1 MKKTASVFLAILT
14 VLFIL
19 SGCSSGQ
26 NAAGNKIIEAV
37 SPVEE
42 TVELHTTSQS
52 AFLNGSN
59 SLILLYAQGNREKS
73 RPKPVKFEWDYS
85 GASSDFTLSISE
97 NPNMT
102 DCKTYITDGESY
114 SVYNLKIGTTY
125 YWTVSTND
133 ISSDVTSFTTSSEAP
148 RNLYIDGITN
158 ARDLGGR
165 ATENGTVTKQGMIFR
180 CGRLN
185 ESDVDE
191 PNIEITQA
199 GIDTMLDD
207 LGVKTEIDVRLDY
220 NNENGGITSSPLGD
234 SVNYV
239 NCPMDWNG
247 EMLAGNREQIL
258 RIFSILADEN
268 NYPLFIHCNI
278 GTDRTGMLSFLIN
291 ALLGVPEEDLY
302 KDYLF
307 SNFGKIN
314 GNRPLSNLLESD
326 YYAAVQAAE
335 GSTLSE
341 KTYNCLVKT
350 GVPAEQLDSL
360 IKIMTA
366 E

>member
-14 VLFIL
+14 VLCIL
-19 SGCSSGQ
+19 TGCSSGQ
-26 NAAGNKIIEAV
+26 NATEERIIETV
-37 SPVEE
+37 SPINE

-59 SLILLYAQGNREKS
+59 SMILLYAQGKREKS
-73 RPKPVKFEWDYS
+73 RPKPVKFEWDYN
-85 GASSDFTLSISE
+85 GAVSDFTLSISE
-97 NPNMT
+97 NSDMT
-102 DCKTYITDGESY
+102 DCKTYTTDGESY

-125 YWTVSTND
+125 FWTVSAGETCSE
-133 ISSDVTSFTTSSEAP
+133 ISSFTTSSEAP

-165 ATENGTVTKQGMIFR
+165 TTENGTVTKQGMIFR

-185 ESDVDE
+185 ESDVAE
-191 PNIEITQA
+191 PNIEITEA
-199 GIDTMLDD
+199 GKNTMLND
-207 LGVKTEIDVRLDY
+207 LGIKTEIDVRLDY
-220 NNENGGITSSPLGD
+220 NDENGGITSSPLGD
-234 SVNYV
+234 TVNYI
-239 NCPMDWNG
+239 NCPMNWEG
-247 EMLAGNREQIL
+247 EMLAGNKEQIL
-258 RIFSILADEN
+258 KVFSILADES

-291 ALLGVPEEDLY
+291 ALLGVSEEDLY

-314 GNRPLSNLLESD
+314 GNRPLDNLLDSD

-341 KTYNCLVKT
+341 KTYNCLVST

-360 IKIMTA
+360 IKIMTT

>member
-1 MKKTASVFLAILT
+1 MKKTASIFLVVLT
-14 VLFIL
+14 VLCIL

-26 NAAGNKIIEAV
+26 NAASAKGIKTV

-42 TVELHTTSQS
+42 TVEIHTKSQS

-59 SLILLYAQGNREKS
+59 SMILLYAQGNREKS
-73 RPKPVKFEWDYS
+73 RPKPVKFEWDY
-85 GASSDFTLSISE
+85 GYTASDFTLSISE
-97 NPNMT
+97 SPDMT
-102 DCKTYITDGESY
+102 NCKTYTTDSESY

-125 YWTVSTND
+125 YWTVSTGD
-133 ISSDVTSFTTSSEAP
+133 TCSEVTSFTTSSEAP
-148 RNLYIDGITN
+148 RNLYIDGVTN

-165 ATENGTVTKQGMIFR
+165 TTESGTVTKQGMIFR

-185 ESDVDE
+185 ESDVTK
-191 PNIEITQA
+191 PNIEITRQ
-199 GIDTMLDD
+199 GIDTMLND
-207 LGVKTEIDVRLDY
+207 LGIKTEIDVRLS
-220 NNENGGITSSPLGD
+220 NNSENGGITSSPLGD
-234 SVNYV
+234 TVKYY

-247 EMLAGNREQIL
+247 EMLAGNKEQIL
-258 RIFSILADEN
+258 KVFSILSDEN

-314 GNRPLSNLLESD
+314 GNRPLDNLLESD

-335 GSTLSE
+335 GNTLSE
-341 KTYNCLVKT
+341 KTYNCLVNT